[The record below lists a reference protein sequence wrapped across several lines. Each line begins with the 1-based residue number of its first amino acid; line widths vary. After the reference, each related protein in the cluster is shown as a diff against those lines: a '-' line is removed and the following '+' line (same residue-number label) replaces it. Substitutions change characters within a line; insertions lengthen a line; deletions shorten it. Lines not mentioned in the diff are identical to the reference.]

1 MRRLLSAFYFKFD
14 SELRMPLSFES
25 ISHGTIAFGF
35 FNIDSDMLLLDQHF
49 LFGSEFCLH
58 IGEMAENVDKEQFK
72 SNWLVYTIEDRGQIG
87 DLMGAIH
94 GIRFTG
100 FIGELYRRYP
110 FPEESAAFK
119 QKPEGY
125 RTQAVV
131 REMVN
136 AYARQ
141 DRLPVE
147 ANHQKLEVD
156 IGAYKF
162 GRKTFRELITYVWQG
177 GYPRWRDG
185 IRPDYV
191 LDMKTKIESHRHG
204 LFEKMQFG

>member
-1 MRRLLSAFYFKFD
+1 
-14 SELRMPLSFES
+14 MPLSFES
-25 ISHGTIAFGF
+25 MSHGTIAFGF

-49 LFGSEFCLH
+49 LFGSEFCLY
-58 IGEMAENVDKEQFK
+58 IGEMAENVDKDQFN
-72 SNWLVYTIEDRGQIG
+72 SNWSVYTIDDSGQIG

-110 FPEESAAFK
+110 FPQESADFK

-125 RTQAVV
+125 RTQTVV
-131 REMVN
+131 REMIN
-136 AYARQ
+136 GYARH
-141 DRLPVE
+141 DLLPVE
-147 ANHQKLEVD
+147 ANHLKLEVD

-162 GRKTFRELITYVWQG
+162 NRKTFHKLITYVWQG
-177 GYPRWRDG
+177 GYPRWRGG

-191 LDMKTKIESHRHG
+191 LDMKTKIEGRRHG
-204 LFEKMQFG
+204 LFEKMQFD

>member
-1 MRRLLSAFYFKFD
+1 MRRLLSVFYFKFD
-14 SELRMPLSFES
+14 SERMMPLSFES
-25 ISHGTIAFGF
+25 ISHRTIAFGF

-58 IGEMAENVDKEQFK
+58 IGEIAENVDKEQFK

>member
-1 MRRLLSAFYFKFD
+1 M
-14 SELRMPLSFES
+14 MPLSFES
-25 ISHGTIAFGF
+25 ISHGAIAFGF